1 MMTLMCLSL
10 PVAAAQSLAPLN
22 VAELSALLGNFG
34 AVIVTAPASA
44 KRAAIQAVSQLGAAS
59 DSDSGFYR
67 GSHTLTVYDLKTPVR
82 LIVGLAGDPI
92 GRGGQAA
99 TLSLPGIQPC
109 TSDQQ
114 LAVLGASTATETNVS
129 KQCLGMGTRAD
140 GMGGGAEPLIFSS
153 IKLNVWTP
161 VYRWYFLAG
170 SESSD
175 AAFTEARWN
184 PAAQIVWWVYFS
196 SAQSGDLSPVPLY
209 TPKK

>member
-1 MMTLMCLSL
+1 M
-10 PVAAAQSLAPLN
+10 AAAQPRAPLN
-22 VAELSALLGNFG
+22 VAELSALLGDFE
-34 AVIVTAPASA
+34 AVTVTAPAGA
-44 KRAAIQAVSQLGAAS
+44 KRAAIQAVSQMGAAG

-67 GSHTLTVYDLKTPVR
+67 GSHTLTVCDLKTPVR

-99 TLSLPGIQPC
+99 TLSLPC
-109 TSDQQ
+109 ASDQQ

-140 GMGGGAEPLIFSS
+140 GMGGGAEPLTSSS

-175 AAFTEARWN
+175 AAFTEARRN

-196 SAQSGDLSPVPLY
+196 STQSGDLPNVPLY
-209 TPKK
+209 TPRK

>member
-99 TLSLPGIQPC
+99 TLSLPGIQPARPISNWLSWARPPPRKRTC
-109 TSDQQ
+109 PSS
-114 LAVLGASTATETNVS
+114 AWGWVLGPMEWA
-129 KQCLGMGTRAD
+129 
-140 GMGGGAEPLIFSS
+140 AERSL
-153 IKLNVWTP
+153 
-161 VYRWYFLAG
+161 
-170 SESSD
+170 
-175 AAFTEARWN
+175 
-184 PAAQIVWWVYFS
+184 
-196 SAQSGDLSPVPLY
+196 
-209 TPKK
+209 